1 LKDDAMNESEVPILP
16 LLLGSLIL
24 VYFGIEVNRQRNKL
38 RKLFNVFDRDES
50 QIASLLETWVEA
62 GDLKPYAPGLGD

>member
-1 LKDDAMNESEVPILP
+1 MNESEVPILP

-38 RKLFNVFDRDES
+38 RKLFNVFDREES
-50 QIASLLETWVEA
+50 QIASLLEAWVEA
-62 GDLKPYAPGLGD
+62 GDLKPYVPRHAS

>member
-1 LKDDAMNESEVPILP
+1 MNESEVPILP

-38 RKLFNVFDRDES
+38 RKLFNVFDREES
-50 QIASLLETWVEA
+50 QIATLLETWVEA
-62 GDLKPYAPGLGD
+62 GDLKPYTPHHAS